1 MARTSRTPSAP
12 PFEGPLGPA
21 LFRVVGGSPT
31 PEEVAAVAAL
41 LTALATAPA
50 ESAAESS
57 SGTPDACEPAPARW
71 HRPAAP
77 PPASWRAR
85 T

>member
-1 MARTSRTPSAP
+1 MARTSSTTPAAP
-12 PFEGPLGPA
+12 ALEGPLGPA
-21 LFRVVGGSPT
+21 LFRVIGGNPT

-41 LTALATAPA
+41 LTALTVPPA
-50 ESAAESS
+50 EAAAEAAA
-57 SGTPDACEPAPARW
+57 DRAPAPARW

-85 T
+85 A

>member
-1 MARTSRTPSAP
+1 MARTPSTP

-31 PEEVAAVAAL
+31 PEEVAAVATL

-50 ESAAESS
+50 ESAAETAA
-57 SGTPDACEPAPARW
+57 GTEDALEPAPAHW

-85 T
+85 A

>member
-1 MARTSRTPSAP
+1 MARTSCTTPPAP
-12 PFEGPLGPA
+12 ALEGPLGPA
-21 LFRVVGGSPT
+21 LFRVIGGNPT

-50 ESAAESS
+50 EGTADPAA
-57 SGTPDACEPAPARW
+57 DRDPAPARW
-71 HRPAAP
+71 HRPEAP
-77 PPASWRAR
+77 PPGSWRAR